1 MEAGSLRRVV
11 RARSYLWIALILATP
26 SPAHPQQDSA
36 RIEGTARSAL
46 NGRPLAGVMITVRG
60 TRIFR
65 VTDSTGTFA
74 LAGLPSGRQ
83 TVRILYGDSLSYEQG
98 VTLQRG
104 QTLTLAVLL
113 DVSAV
118 ELAPVVVE
126 ARSVTA
132 LRSLVGFYDRRRL
145 GFGRYYAPEQLAR
158 RRGLSLR
165 TLLAEAGLQT
175 RCTAAACVPILTRGA
190 ETCIPILY
198 YDGSPALTDD
208 VRLFRT
214 DDLAAVEGYRRSV
227 EVPLEF
233 SQAFAAGCGAIV
245 MWSRR

>member
-1 MEAGSLRRVV
+1 MEAGSLRCVV

-113 DVSAV
+113 DVAAV

-132 LRSLVGFYDRRRL
+132 LRSLVGFYDRSRL
-145 GFGRYYAPEQLAR
+145 GLGRYYTPEQLER
-158 RRGLSLR
+158 RRGLDLR
-165 TLLAEAGLQT
+165 TLLLEAGLQV
-175 RCTAAACVPILTRGA
+175 RCGLAECVPLIVAPSLSDAGSGEACVPT
-190 ETCIPILY
+190 LY
-198 YDGSPALTDD
+198 LDGGPALTDD
-208 VRLFRT
+208 LNLFRV
-214 DDLAAVEGYRRSV
+214 DQLS
-227 EVPLEF
+227 
-233 SQAFAAGCGAIV
+233 AIEIYK
-245 MWSRR
+245 RAL